1 MDYEEKLKKSLSAL
15 SPNVRLTLAQQWGDL
30 AISLCRVKKMAAS
43 EMRLMGVSPKGIDA
57 EVFLCVTAAQQAE
70 EIILLRSRCAA
81 LMPDVE
87 KILQH
92 NLDGVHQREIESVSV
107 WDVPEFSH
115 VDGWDPDWLAAS
127 GLDEAAYQIR
137 HLLYAAHCTD
147 GCACEMVSERCLS
160 PQSLRELILT
170 LYRRYEPPMDV
181 RPHAAMTPGYLY
193 CMMDRSEAVR
203 LVENASLADTR
214 RRAELAMDDRYRERR
229 VGYMDMVSEDL
240 PDRALYGRRSRTL
253 FQ

>member
-1 MDYEEKLKKSLSAL
+1 MNYEEKLKKTLSTL
-15 SPNVRLTLAQQWGDL
+15 SPEVRLALAQQWSDL
-30 AISLCRVKKMAAS
+30 AIALCRIKKMAAS

-57 EVFLCVTAAQQAE
+57 EVFLCMADARQVE
-70 EIILLRSRCAA
+70 EIILLRSQCAA

-87 KILQH
+87 KILQY
-92 NLDGVHQREIESVSV
+92 NLDGADQRETEAVTV

-137 HLLYAAHCTD
+137 HLLYAEHCTD
-147 GCACEMVSERCLS
+147 GCACEMVSERYLS
-160 PQSLRELILT
+160 PQSLCELIT
-170 LYRRYEPPMDV
+170 TMYRRYEPPVDV

-193 CMMDRSEAVR
+193 CMMGRSEAVR
-203 LVENASLADTR
+203 LVEAASLADTR
-214 RRAELAMDDRYRERR
+214 RRAELAMDDRQRERR
-229 VGYMDMVSEDL
+229 VGYMDMGSEDL
-240 PDRALYGRRSRTL
+240 PDRALYGRRSTP

>member
-1 MDYEEKLKKSLSAL
+1 MNYEEKLKKTLSTL
-15 SPNVRLTLAQQWGDL
+15 SPEVRLALAQQWSDL
-30 AISLCRVKKMAAS
+30 AIAICRIKKMAAS

-57 EVFLCVTAAQQAE
+57 EVFLCVTAARQVE
-70 EIILLRSRCAA
+70 EIILLRSQCVV
-81 LMPDVE
+81 LVSDVE

-92 NLDGVHQREIESVSV
+92 DMDGVQLREIESVSV
-107 WDVPEFSH
+107 WDVPEFSR
-115 VDGWDPDWLAAS
+115 VDDWGPDWLAAS

-137 HLLYAAHCTD
+137 HLLYAEHCTD
-147 GCACEMVSERCLS
+147 GCACEMVSERYLS
-160 PQSLRELILT
+160 PQSLCELILT
-170 LYRRYEPPMDV
+170 LYRRYDPPMDV
-181 RPHAAMTPGYLY
+181 RPHAGMTPGYLY

-229 VGYMDMVSEDL
+229 VGYMDMRSEDL
-240 PDRALYGRRSRTL
+240 PDRALYGRRSHAL

>member
-1 MDYEEKLKKSLSAL
+1 MNYEEKLKKTLSAL
-15 SPNVRLTLAQQWGDL
+15 SPNVRLTLAQQWSDL
-30 AISLCRVKKMAAS
+30 AIALCRIKKMAAS

-57 EVFLCVTAAQQAE
+57 EVFLCMADARQAE
-70 EIILLRSRCAA
+70 EIILLRSQCAA

-87 KILQH
+87 KILQY
-92 NLDGVHQREIESVSV
+92 NLDGADQRETEAVTV

-115 VDGWDPDWLAAS
+115 VDDWDPDWLAAS

-137 HLLYAAHCTD
+137 HLLYAEHCTD
-147 GCACEMVSERCLS
+147 GCACEMVSERYLS
-160 PQSLRELILT
+160 PQSLCELIT
-170 LYRRYEPPMDV
+170 TMYRRYEPPMDI

-203 LVENASLADTR
+203 LVEAASLADTR
-214 RRAELAMDDRYRERR
+214 RRAELAMDDRQRERR
-229 VGYMDMVSEDL
+229 VGYMDMGSEDL
-240 PDRALYGRRSRTL
+240 PDRALYGRRSTP

>member
-1 MDYEEKLKKSLSAL
+1 MGYEEKLKKSLSAL
-15 SPNVRLTLAQQWGDL
+15 PPDERLALAQQWSDL

-43 EMRLMGVSPKGIDA
+43 EMKLMGVSPKGIDA
-57 EVFLCVTAAQQAE
+57 EVFLCIADARQAE
-70 EIILLRSRCAA
+70 EIILLRSQCAA

-87 KILQH
+87 KILQY
-92 NLDGVHQREIESVSV
+92 NLDGADQREIESVSV

-115 VDGWDPDWLAAS
+115 VADWDPGWLAAS

-137 HLLYAAHCTD
+137 HLLYAEHCTD
-147 GCACEMVSERCLS
+147 GCACEMVSERYLS
-160 PQSLRELILT
+160 PRSLCELIT
-170 LYRRYEPPMDV
+170 TMYRRYEPPMDM

-203 LVENASLADTR
+203 LVEAASLADTR
-214 RRAELAMDDRYRERR
+214 RRAELAMDDRYRECR
-229 VGYMDMVSEDL
+229 VGYMGMVSEDL
-240 PDRALYGRRSRTL
+240 PDRALYGRRSTP

>member
-1 MDYEEKLKKSLSAL
+1 MNYEEKLKKTLSTL
-15 SPNVRLTLAQQWGDL
+15 SPEVRLALAQQWSDL
-30 AISLCRVKKMAAS
+30 AIALCRIKKMAAS

-57 EVFLCVTAAQQAE
+57 EVFLCIADVRQVE
-70 EIILLRSRCAA
+70 EIILLRSQCAA

-87 KILQH
+87 KILQY
-92 NLDGVHQREIESVSV
+92 NLDGADQRETEAVTV

-137 HLLYAAHCTD
+137 HLLYAEHCTD
-147 GCACEMVSERCLS
+147 GCACEMVSERYLS
-160 PQSLRELILT
+160 PQSLCELIT
-170 LYRRYEPPMDV
+170 TMYRRYEPPVDV

-193 CMMDRSEAVR
+193 CMMGRSEAVR
-203 LVENASLADTR
+203 LVEAASLADTR
-214 RRAELAMDDRYRERR
+214 RRAELAMDDRQRERR
-229 VGYMDMVSEDL
+229 VGYMDMGSEDL
-240 PDRALYGRRSRTL
+240 PDRALYGRRSTP

>member
-1 MDYEEKLKKSLSAL
+1 MDYEEKLKKSLGAL

-43 EMRLMGVSPKGIDA
+43 EMKLIGVSPSGIDA
-57 EVFLCVTAAQQAE
+57 EVFLCVTAARQVE
-70 EIILLRSRCAA
+70 EIILLRSRCAV
-81 LMPDVE
+81 LVSDVE

-92 NLDGVHQREIESVSV
+92 DLDGVHPREIESVSV

-115 VDGWDPDWLAAS
+115 VDDWKPDWLAAS

-137 HLLYAAHCTD
+137 HLLYAEHCTD
-147 GCACEMVSERCLS
+147 GCACETVSERYLS
-160 PQSLRELILT
+160 PQSLCELILT

-181 RPHAAMTPGYLY
+181 RPHAGMTPGYLY

-203 LVENASLADTR
+203 LVEATSLADTR
-214 RRAELAMDDRYRERR
+214 RRAESAMDGRYRERR
-229 VGYMDMVSEDL
+229 VGCMYMVGEDL
-240 PDRALYGRRSRTL
+240 PDRALYGRRSHVPL
-253 FQ
+253 Q

>member
-1 MDYEEKLKKSLSAL
+1 MDYEEKLKKTYSAL
-15 SPNVRLTLAQQWGDL
+15 SPRVRLTLAQQWSDL
-30 AISLCRVKKMAAS
+30 AVALCRVKKMAAS
-43 EMRLMGVSPKGIDA
+43 EMRLIGVSPKGIEA
-57 EVFLCVTAAQQAE
+57 EVFLCVTAARQAE

-81 LMPDVE
+81 LLPDVE

-92 NLDGVHQREIESVSV
+92 NLDGVHQCETEPVSV

-115 VDGWDPDWLAAS
+115 VDGWEPDWLAAS

-137 HLLYAAHCTD
+137 HLLYAEHCTD
-147 GCACEMVSERCLS
+147 GCACEMVSERYLS
-160 PQSLRELILT
+160 PQSLCELILT
-170 LYRRYEPPMDV
+170 MYRRYEPPMDA
-181 RPHAAMTPGYLY
+181 RPHAALTPGYLY

-203 LVENASLADTR
+203 LVEAASLTDTR

-240 PDRALYGRRSRTL
+240 PDRAL
-253 FQ
+253 

>member
-1 MDYEEKLKKSLSAL
+1 MSYEEKLKKSLSTL
-15 SPNVRLTLAQQWGDL
+15 PPDERLALAQQWSDL
-30 AISLCRVKKMAAS
+30 AVALARVKKMDAS
-43 EMRLMGVSPKGIDA
+43 TMRLMGISPKGIDA
-57 EVFLCVTAAQQAE
+57 EVFSHVTDARQAE

-92 NLDGVHQREIESVSV
+92 NLDGVHPRETESVAT
-107 WDVPEFSH
+107 WDMPEFSH
-115 VDGWDPDWLAAS
+115 VDDWDPAWLAAS
-127 GLDEAAYQIR
+127 GLDEAAYQVR
-137 HLLYAAHCTD
+137 HLLYAERCTD
-147 GCACEMVSERCLS
+147 GCTCEMTSERYLS
-160 PQSLRELILT
+160 PQSLCELIT
-170 LYRRYEPPMDV
+170 TMYRRYEPPLDV

-229 VGYMDMVSEDL
+229 VYYMDMVSEDL
-240 PDRALYGRRSRTL
+240 PDRALYGRRWCAP

>member
-1 MDYEEKLKKSLSAL
+1 MSYEAKLKKSLSAM
-15 SPNVRLTLAQQWGDL
+15 SPDERLALAQQWSNL
-30 AISLCRVKKMAAS
+30 AIALCCVKKMDAHT
-43 EMRLMGVSPKGIDA
+43 MRLIGISPKGVDA
-57 EVFLCVTAAQQAE
+57 EVFLCVNTARQAE

-92 NLDGVHQREIESVSV
+92 NLDGVHPHATESVSV

-115 VDGWDPDWLAAS
+115 VDDWDPDWLAAS

-137 HLLYAAHCTD
+137 HLLYAEHCTD
-147 GCACEMVSERCLS
+147 GCACKMTSERYLS
-160 PQSLRELILT
+160 PRSLCELIT
-170 LYRRYEPPMDV
+170 TMYRRYEPPMDV

-193 CMMDRSEAVR
+193 CMMDRSEVVH
-203 LVENASLADTR
+203 LVEAASLADTR

-229 VGYMDMVSEDL
+229 VYYIDMVSEDL
-240 PDRALYGRRSRTL
+240 PDRALYGCRLSSL